1 MAKYGPNI
9 PEMWPI
15 YKLDLSQRCQS
26 KLNVALPRGP
36 HLGQTCLPTREAWG
50 QKIHSIPYFIS
61 PPLSLSL
68 FFSSGSAADSHW
80 EGWLHRKGSSRDG
93 RCRLGVLPWGE
104 VRPGLQIPTRSRATH
119 HCRGTGWHLPGLRQQ
134 LPRFAYLNLYKTQPV
149 FGSMQFSQCQMVK
162 KVVLY
167 LVIK

>member
-1 MAKYGPNI
+1 
-9 PEMWPI
+9 MWPFHVDHI
-15 YKLDLSQRCQS
+15 WGKH
-26 KLNVALPRGP
+26 A
-36 HLGQTCLPTREAWG
+36 CLTEKPGGKRFTPFL
-50 QKIHSIPYFIS
+50 ILY

-167 LVIK
+167 LVIKQVNVT

>member
-61 PPLSLSL
+61 PPPLSLSL

-149 FGSMQFSQCQMVK
+149 FGSIQFNAVQSMSNG
-162 KVVLY
+162 
-167 LVIK
+167 